1 MLDKYKIRVNTKAE
15 SKEAQELLFELGYY
29 WAYRNIGKKFFYEE
43 SDVFLFANV
52 DGVIGTE
59 GIEKTDF
66 FNSNS
71 AKEIT
76 LPQLRDL
83 VVLHRNDV
91 KDATHK
97 YIGGGAAYKTVDD
110 IAYLWTRMGWE
121 YKGVAHDLV
130 TLHKGGEQGLITGAD
145 AKLAWAKGEE
155 LEFYSPDLDMWFGL
169 NDEPFMSD
177 VFDTR
182 PIRIKPHTILI
193 TLSLEIPAPFEPKE
207 GDEVYFID
215 CDTKRGYSSDI
226 IGQGCD
232 PDWIQFGAWK
242 SEDEIKQVVA
252 ALRSALTTQ

>member
-1 MLDKYKIRVNTKAE
+1 MLVNYKIRVNTKAE

-29 WAYRNIGKKFFYEE
+29 WAYRSIGKKFIYEE
-43 SDVFLFANV
+43 NDVFLFTNE
-52 DGVIGTE
+52 DGTIGTGVVE
-59 GIEKTDF
+59 DTDF

-83 VVLHRNDV
+83 VVQS
-91 KDATHK
+91 KK
-97 YIGGGAAYKTVDD
+97 
-110 IAYLWTRMGWE
+110 
-121 YKGVAHDLV
+121 
-130 TLHKGGEQGLITGAD
+130 EQGLINGAD
-145 AKLAWAKGEE
+145 AFNANMIGERVLWRYKENDWQEWTDLTAWSKSALTDYNYSFKL
-155 LEFYSPDLDMWFGL
+155 
-169 NDEPFMSD
+169 
-177 VFDTR
+177 
-182 PIRIKPHTILI
+182 KPNTVKIEI
-193 TLSLEIPAPFEPKE
+193 EIPAPFEPKY

-252 ALRSALTTQ
+252 ALRSTLTTK